1 MREHAPAW
9 SAFDIRMMYQ
19 GYLERRFAAEANDEA
34 EANDIETLTAL
45 LGHAPRT
52 YEACARESADRWRT

>member
-19 GYLERRFAAEANDEA
+19 GYLERGFAAQEKDV
-34 EANDIETLTAL
+34 ETLTEL

-52 YEACARESADRWRT
+52 YEAFARETADTWNAQ